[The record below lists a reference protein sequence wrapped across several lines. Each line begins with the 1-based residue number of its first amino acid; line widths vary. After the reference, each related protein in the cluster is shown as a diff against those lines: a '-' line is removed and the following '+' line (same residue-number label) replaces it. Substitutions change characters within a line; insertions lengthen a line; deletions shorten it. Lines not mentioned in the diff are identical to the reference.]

1 MAEERRANKII
12 RLSPEAKRRLTDLD
26 ADIEAADK
34 AVEVLKS
41 LGMDVTPIEEK
52 IAWSKDVRK
61 TLLTEFTD

>member
-1 MAEERRANKII
+1 MAEKKPNPIV
-12 RLSPEAKRRLTDLD
+12 RLTPEAKTRLANLER
-26 ADIEAADK
+26 DIDGAEK

-52 IAWSKDVRK
+52 LAWAKDVRK